1 MIIEKKL
8 TARMMMTIMVMDWDD
23 VEADQAENEDNKVM
37 MKK

>member
-8 TARMMMTIMVMDWDD
+8 TAKIMMTMMLTD

-37 MKK
+37 KK

>member
-8 TARMMMTIMVMDWDD
+8 TARMMMTIIVMDWDN
-23 VEADQAENEDNKVM
+23 VEADQAENEDNNLM

>member
-8 TARMMMTIMVMDWDD
+8 TVKIMMTMMVTD

-37 MKK
+37 KK